1 MRTSS
6 AKAKGRRLQQWVAE
20 KISDLTGFQYGADR
34 PIESRAMGQSGCDV
48 RLERQVLDK
57 FPFSV
62 EAKNVEKVS
71 LWASI
76 DQAKANQIDGTD
88 WLLIIKRNHRNP
100 IVVMDGAAF
109 FKLLGGMK

>member
-6 AKAKGRRLQQWVAE
+6 AKAKGRRLQQWIAE
-20 KISDLTGFQYGADR
+20 KISNLTGFQYGADC

-100 IVVMDGAAF
+100 VAVMDCEAF
-109 FKLLGGMK
+109 FELLKKLR